1 MRDKPRLVSGNGVR
15 VSASGRRIWTSDVK
29 AMIVAESYEPGAR
42 VGEVARRH
50 GLASAQLTAWRR
62 ASRKHEATVDPVPD
76 VSFADLLCEE
86 PRAPIEVEAS
96 GVVVRL
102 AHDAPSAQIA
112 EVASALRRV
121 K

>member
-1 MRDKPRLVSGNGVR
+1 MRDKPRLVVGNGVR
-15 VSASGRRIWTSDVK
+15 VMASGRRIWPADVK
-29 AMIVAESYEPGAR
+29 AAIVAESHLPGAR
-42 VGEVARRH
+42 VCEVAKRH

-62 ASRKHEATVDPVPD
+62 ALCKTEAVADPEPE
-76 VSFADLLCEE
+76 VSFADLVCEE
-86 PRAPIEVEAS
+86 PREPIEIEAS

>member
-1 MRDKPRLVSGNGVR
+1 MRDKPRLVVGNGVR
-15 VSASGRRIWTSDVK
+15 VMASGRRIWPADVK
-29 AMIVAESYEPGAR
+29 AGVVAESHLPRAR
-42 VGEVARRH
+42 VCEVAKRH
-50 GLASAQLTAWRR
+50 GLASAQLTAW
-62 ASRKHEATVDPVPD
+62 
-76 VSFADLLCEE
+76 
-86 PRAPIEVEAS
+86 PRAPIEIEAS